1 MKKQGNRKK
10 DIVYYSSMAILAAVF
25 LVSGGMLVN
34 RYRSERRQDAAWES
48 ITSMFSD
55 TGMSTPDG
63 DAVWPDGGD
72 VRLDGDAAR
81 RDGTGQDDER
91 DAGQM
96 QMQGGSGNPA
106 KGEGN
111 EERIHISPGEWK
123 LRWEQEAERRFAT
136 YRELQSRNPDMAG
149 WIRIEGTRID
159 YPVMQTPDEPDYYL
173 HRDFNKKKSSYGIPY
188 MAEFCR
194 YEEPGTNLLIYGHH
208 MRNGAMFAA
217 LDGYTEEAYYREH
230 PFIQFDTVDRAGSYE
245 IAAAVRIDASGEAA
259 IWQDLLFPSEEAVW
273 KRAWEAFRQQSFY
286 QTGVDLEYGDRL
298 LALVTCEYTLKDGR
312 LMVVAREIR

>member
-1 MKKQGNRKK
+1 MMKRQGNRKK
-10 DIVYYSSMAILAAVF
+10 DMVYYLSMAILATVF
-25 LVSGGMLVN
+25 LVSGGMLAS
-34 RYRSERRQDAAWES
+34 RYWSERRQDAAWDG

-55 TGMSTPDG
+55 TGMPEPGSG
-63 DAVWPDGGD
+63 AVWQDG
-72 VRLDGDAAR
+72 VAAHQDGAGLEA
-81 RDGTGQDDER
+81 G

-96 QMQGGSGNPA
+96 QMQGGSRNLA
-106 KGEGN
+106 EGEGK
-111 EERIHISPGEWK
+111 EERIHISPEEWK
-123 LRWEQEAERRFAT
+123 RLWEQEAGRRFAA
-136 YRELQSRNPDMAG
+136 YRELQNRNPDMVG

-208 MRNGAMFAA
+208 MRSGAMFAA

-245 IAAAVRIDASGEAA
+245 IAAAVRVDASGEAA
-259 IWQDLLFPSEEAVW
+259 IWQELLFPAEETVW
-273 KRAWEAFRQQSFY
+273 KQAWETFREQSFY
-286 QTGVDLEYGDRL
+286 RTGVELEYEDRL

>member
-1 MKKQGNRKK
+1 MKKQGNRRK

-55 TGMSTPDG
+55 PGMPKPGG
-63 DAVWPDGGD
+63 DAGWQDGGD
-72 VRLDGDAAR
+72 VRQDRDAAR
-81 RDGTGQDDER
+81 RDGW
-91 DAGQM
+91 
-96 QMQGGSGNPA
+96 
-106 KGEGN
+106 
-111 EERIHISPGEWK
+111 IHISPGEWK
-123 LRWEQEAERRFAT
+123 LRWEQEAERRFAA
-136 YRELQSRNPDMAG
+136 YRELQSRNPDMVG

-173 HRDFNKKKSSYGIPY
+173 HRDFNKEKSSYGIPY

-259 IWQDLLFPSEEAVW
+259 IWQDLLFPPEEAVW